1 MGLLDLGR
9 EMKIS
14 QRPLDIIY
22 VIDTSGSMDGAK
34 IQSVNNAMHE

>member
-22 VIDTSGSMDGAK
+22 VIDKSF
-34 IQSVNNAMHE
+34 ILL

>member
-9 EMKIS
+9 DMKIS

-22 VIDTSGSMDGAK
+22 VIAPSIDPDVSIT
-34 IQSVNNAMHE
+34 